1 MKPNSLARYR
11 ITKLIVVALILSISG
26 CLPLPYYVSPDVTIN
41 EQDELLD
48 DGITLT
54 IAPRELLEKISKVIT
69 DSHENIEIVDGLV
82 FRDTAFPEGGW
93 KLSQLLD
100 PVTRKRIST
109 QLDVRYLVIVGRNEL
124 LRSGGEYK
132 MILPGVLGAASAE
145 KVSTISAAI
154 IDIMTGET
162 ECQVSSVAR
171 GTERAAHWVIIVAG
185 TIPLT
190 SASAIKA
197 LAREIGRKINN
208 LAGPEKTR
216 IAILATENKLQ

>member
-11 ITKLIVVALILSISG
+11 ITKLIVVVLILPISG

-93 KLSQLLD
+93 ILSQLLD
-100 PVTRKRIST
+100 PVTRKRISM
-109 QLDVRYLVIVGRNEL
+109 QLDVRYLVIVGRDEL
-124 LRSGGEYK
+124 SSSGGEYK
-132 MILPGVLGAASAE
+132 SILPPVLGAASAE
-145 KVSTISAAI
+145 NVSTISAAI

-162 ECQVSSVAR
+162 VCQISSEAH
-171 GTERAAHWVIIVAG
+171 GTERFAHWVIIVAG

-190 SASAIKA
+190 SASAIKGV
-197 LAREIGRKINN
+197 AREIGRKINN
-208 LAGPEKTR
+208 LAGSEKIR